1 MADIDKPLAGIT
13 VIELGHSVAAPYAGL
28 ILADLG
34 ARVIKVEN
42 PGSGD
47 YARGRGPPFWKETS
61 SIFLGLNRGKEGI
74 TVDFGDPRDCENLRS
89 LIRDKADAVIQNLR
103 PGILEKFGLTADALR
118 VEKPSLIWCDIGA
131 FGATGPLASKPGY
144 DPLAQASTGIMS
156 VTGEGGRPP
165 VRVGVSLVDMG
176 SGMWA
181 VIGMLAAL
189 VARNAGGRGR
199 SVATSLYETG
209 LAWMTVPLA
218 GYAASGEVRKPYGS
232 GTAEIAPYQ
241 AFEASD
247 GWLMIAAGN
256 DNLFRKLCGALGL
269 EVLAS
274 DPDFATNAA
283 RVVNRERLIPANRNG
298 GAALFGRSA
307 RQDSRRRRRSQCA
320 AAHHRSGCAASANPG
335 ARYDGALLGRRYRS
349 RRHTA
354 RLRRHAAPRARGGA
368 GVGPAQCHPS
378 DTRQQGNEQCKV
390 ISRPSRSNGV
400 TAISCWSR

>member
-1 MADIDKPLAGIT
+1 MMAEIDKPLAGIT
-13 VIELGHSVAAPYAGL
+13 VVELGHSVAAPYAGL

-47 YARGRGPPFWKETS
+47 YARGWGPPFWKETS
-61 SIFLGLNRGKEGI
+61 SIFHGLNRGKEGI
-74 TVDFGDPRDCENLRS
+74 TVDFGDPRDCANLRS
-89 LIRDKADAVIQNLR
+89 LILDKADAVIQNLR
-103 PGILEKFGLTADALR
+103 PGILEQFGLTADALR
-118 VEKPSLIWCDIGA
+118 AEKPSLIWCDIGA

-189 VARNAGGRGR
+189 VARNAGGQGR

-269 EVLAS
+269 QALAS

-283 RVVNRERLIPANRNG
+283 RVVNRERLIPQIE
-298 GAALFGRSA
+298 AAV
-307 RQDSRRRRRSQCA
+307 RRYPA
-320 AAHHRSGCAASANPG
+320 DA
-335 ARYDGALLGRRYRS
+335 LGRILDEAGVPNAPLLTTDQVA
-349 RRHTA
+349 RHPQTRA
-354 RLRRHAAPRARGGA
+354 LDMMVRCSDDDIEVVGIPLAFDGTRPRARMAAPTLGQHNA
-368 GVGPAQCHPS
+368 ILRTPAS
-378 DTRQQGNEQCKV
+378 KGTTNAK
-390 ISRPSRSNGV
+390 
-400 TAISCWSR
+400 